1 MKSFYLM
8 LVQSINMFFFLVGDL
23 LPIHKRLAKSGKVI
37 WQAKWPSVV
46 VAQTILCRS
55 IFQLFFLKNKVE
67 MFIQKEISQ

>member
-1 MKSFYLM
+1 M
-8 LVQSINMFFFLVGDL
+8 

-55 IFQLFFLKNKVE
+55 IFQVFFVKNKVE
-67 MFIQKEISQ
+67 MFIKRDKSINDSVLSLNMVVYVAE